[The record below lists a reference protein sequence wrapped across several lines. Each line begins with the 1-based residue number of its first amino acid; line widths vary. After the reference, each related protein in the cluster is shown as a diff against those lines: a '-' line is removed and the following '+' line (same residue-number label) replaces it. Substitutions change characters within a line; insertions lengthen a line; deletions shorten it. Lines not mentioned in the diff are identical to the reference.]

1 MAAETERLEADYTKH
16 RLAELIQTGGVEG
29 GPVLAPAH
37 ETPIPRRSDMAAEDS
52 TA

>member
-1 MAAETERLEADYTKH
+1 MAAEAERLEADYTKH
-16 RLAELIQTGGVEG
+16 RLAELIQSGGVEG

-37 ETPIPRRSDMAAEDS
+37 ETPIPRRSDMATEDS